1 MFHVT
6 NVQMH
11 NGATLSDIGHVQH
24 LRSRFKKRDFSRHA
38 SGPIMMNSAVRYVP
52 QKLRVAANG
61 AHANDDDGSMQM
73 CGYLKKRL
81 RNAKWK
87 RMWFVLKDRVL
98 YAFKASEDAVATETF
113 PILGYDLD
121 TLSEVKRNKSG

>member
-1 MFHVT
+1 VHVD
-6 NVQMH
+6 
-11 NGATLSDIGHVQH
+11 S
-24 LRSRFKKRDFSRHA
+24 LRPRFKKRDSSKH
-38 SGPIMMNSAVRYVP
+38 GPSSTRYVP
-52 QKLRVAANG
+52 QRLKVSSNG
-61 AHANDDDGSMQM
+61 DGSLQM

-98 YAFKASEDAVATETF
+98 YVYRASEDTVAAETF

-121 TLSEVKRNKSG
+121 TLSEVRKHC

>member
-1 MFHVT
+1 M
-6 NVQMH
+6 VQH
-11 NGATLSDIGHVQH
+11 YILSDIGHVEH
-24 LRSRFKKRDFSRHA
+24 LGSRFKKRDSNKHA
-38 SGPIMMNSAVRYVP
+38 SGPIITTSAVRYVP

-61 AHANDDDGSMQM
+61 TNANGDDGSMQM

-98 YAFKASEDAVATETF
+98 YAFKASEDTVAIETF

-121 TLSEVKRNKSG
+121 TLSEVS

>member
-1 MFHVT
+1 MLNLFYVYILVDLLHVD
-6 NVQMH
+6 
-11 NGATLSDIGHVQH
+11 TL
-24 LRSRFKKRDFSRHA
+24 RPRFKKRDSSKHRHH
-38 SGPIMMNSAVRYVP
+38 VP
-52 QKLRVAANG
+52 ERLRVGSNG
-61 AHANDDDGSMQM
+61 DGSVQM

-98 YAFKASEDAVATETF
+98 YAYRASEDTVAAETF

-121 TLSEVKRNKSG
+121 TLSEVTTNFDCLTLITVTNEHHFFFFLEKL

>member
-1 MFHVT
+1 
-6 NVQMH
+6 
-11 NGATLSDIGHVQH
+11 
-24 LRSRFKKRDFSRHA
+24 
-38 SGPIMMNSAVRYVP
+38 MNSAVRYVP

-61 AHANDDDGSMQM
+61 TNANGDDGSMQM

-98 YAFKASEDAVATETF
+98 YAFKASEDTVATETF

-121 TLSEVKRNKSG
+121 TLSEVSWKPVRGKKMKTLIKMIIQIFLEEL

>member
-1 MFHVT
+1 
-6 NVQMH
+6 
-11 NGATLSDIGHVQH
+11 
-24 LRSRFKKRDFSRHA
+24 
-38 SGPIMMNSAVRYVP
+38 MMNSAVRYVP

-121 TLSEVKRNKSG
+121 TLSEVKRNKESRYVC